1 MSEVVTRQVSNKAV
15 PDDLF
20 ERALSHISI
29 IENHLEKDMAWVQ
42 AIGNNKTFWDAIN
55 SSPAFYQSKI
65 EIFDRYRDLLT
76 SIRNAIVYRFDTS
89 TCVEDINFAMDKQK
103 FLVQSILLDI
113 DRLSAMIYEIYTLYE
128 SYLPTEYKFPDNYQ

>member
-113 DRLSAMIYEIYTLYE
+113 DRLNAMIYEIEALYD
-128 SYLPTEYKFPDNYQ
+128 SYLPR

>member
-1 MSEVVTRQVSNKAV
+1 MSEVVTRQVSSKAV

-20 ERALSHISI
+20 ERALSHISV
-29 IENHLEKDMAWVQ
+29 IENHLEKDMAWIQ
-42 AIGNNKTFWDAIN
+42 AVGNNKIFWRSVDA
-55 SSPAFYQSKI
+55 SPSFHQSKI

-113 DRLSAMIYEIYTLYE
+113 DRLNTMIHEIEILYD
-128 SYLPTEYKFPDNYQ
+128 SNLPR

>member
-113 DRLSAMIYEIYTLYE
+113 DRLKTMIYEIEALYD
-128 SYLPTEYKFPDNYQ
+128 SYLPR

>member
-1 MSEVVTRQVSNKAV
+1 MSEVVSRQVSSKAV

-20 ERALSHISI
+20 ERTLSHISI

-113 DRLSAMIYEIYTLYE
+113 DRLNAMIYEIYTLYE
-128 SYLPTEYKFPDNYQ
+128 SYLPIEYKFPDNYQ

>member
-42 AIGNNKTFWDAIN
+42 SIGNNKNFWRSIDAA
-55 SSPAFYQSKI
+55 PKFYQSKT
-65 EIFDRYRDLLT
+65 EIYNRYRDLLT

-89 TCVEDINFAMDKQK
+89 TCVEDINFAIDKQK

-113 DRLSAMIYEIYTLYE
+113 DRLSAMIYEIATLYE
-128 SYLPTEYKFPDNYQ
+128 SYLPR

>member
-20 ERALSHISI
+20 ERTLSHISI
-29 IENHLEKDMAWVQ
+29 IENHLEKDMAWIQ
-42 AIGNNKTFWDAIN
+42 AIGDNKNFWKNVDA
-55 SSPAFYQSKI
+55 SPSFYQSKI
-65 EIFDRYRDLLT
+65 EIFNRYRDLLT

-113 DRLSAMIYEIYTLYE
+113 DRLSTMIYEIATLYE
-128 SYLPTEYKFPDNYQ
+128 SHLPRQ

>member
-1 MSEVVTRQVSNKAV
+1 MSEVVSRQVSSKAV

-20 ERALSHISI
+20 ERTLSHISI
-29 IENHLEKDMAWVQ
+29 IENHLEKDMAWIQ
-42 AIGNNKTFWDAIN
+42 AIGDNKNFWRNVDA
-55 SSPAFYQSKI
+55 SPSFYQSKI

-113 DRLSAMIYEIYTLYE
+113 DRLNAMIYEIYTLYE

>member
-1 MSEVVTRQVSNKAV
+1 MSEVVSRQVSSKAV

-42 AIGNNKTFWDAIN
+42 SIGNNKTFWDVIS

-113 DRLSAMIYEIYTLYE
+113 DRLNVMIYEIYTLYE

>member
-1 MSEVVTRQVSNKAV
+1 MSEVVTRQVSSKAV

-20 ERALSHISI
+20 ERALSHISV
-29 IENHLEKDMAWVQ
+29 IENHLEKDMAWIQSV
-42 AIGNNKTFWDAIN
+42 GNNKIFWMSVDA
-55 SSPAFYQSKI
+55 SPSFHQSKI
-65 EIFDRYRDLLT
+65 EIFDHYRDLLT

-113 DRLSAMIYEIYTLYE
+113 DRLNTMIYEIATLYE
-128 SYLPTEYKFPDNYQ
+128 SYLPR